1 MKPTKCNLFLS
12 FFLIATCLCG
22 LLCLPALAAESTPS
36 TAAPVAA
43 GTAGES
49 PDSVPAQNDPPV
61 QNDPPAQDDPPVQD
75 GADAPAGGI
84 SEAVQTLFRDR
95 LPELFSGLSILCSL
109 GLALL
114 YRRGLLPTLS
124 GALRSIGDASGKAA
138 QQAEEGAERVKGGL
152 ARMEEILSPLPQAL
166 RDLSAGLAAESHRLD
181 ALGASLS
188 AQKDDL
194 ARFARILEGQTEVLY
209 GILQAAALPQYQ
221 KEAVSES
228 YAGIRRAIAA
238 LRAAGPAPD
247 ETAGPAAGEDAYE
260 EAGAG
265 V

>member
-61 QNDPPAQDDPPVQD
+61 QD
-75 GADAPAGGI
+75 GAGAPAGGI

-152 ARMEEILSPLPQAL
+152 ARMEETLSPLPQAL

>member
-22 LLCLPALAAESTPS
+22 LLCLPAKAAESTPS

-49 PDSVPAQNDPPV
+49 PDSVPV
-61 QNDPPAQDDPPVQD
+61 QDDPPVQD

-238 LRAAGPAPD
+238 LRAAGPAPG

>member
-1 MKPTKCNLFLS
+1 MKPTKSNLFLS

-36 TAAPVAA
+36 TAAPVAT

-49 PDSVPAQNDPPV
+49 PDSVPAQNDPP
-61 QNDPPAQDDPPVQD
+61 AQD

-152 ARMEEILSPLPQAL
+152 ARMEETLSPLPQAL